1 VEKTRSGWLQES
13 SEVGMM
19 QKLLAV
25 AVLGATLAFTA
36 SAALADEGRYEPVNQ
51 PAQTEMTRGQDESS
65 QSTVAG
71 GPEQLPAVDTSREN
85 GNNR

>member
-1 VEKTRSGWLQES
+1 VST
-13 SEVGMM
+13 V
-19 QKLLAV
+19 QKLLAM

-51 PAQTEMTRGQDESS
+51 PTQTEMTRGQDQSS